1 MLSFSAC
8 SLVVWTHPHQSP
20 ETEQERLAA
29 LVEERQ
35 HVIAEDDRGSTP
47 GKASAGGRRAAGQ
60 GAGGGDM
67 VEREAKRLE
76 VMKRR
81 QQREMGQMVAFEVAR
96 EKMQVRI
103 SDSW

>member
-1 MLSFSAC
+1 M
-8 SLVVWTHPHQSP
+8 
-20 ETEQERLAA
+20 
-29 LVEERQ
+29 EERQ

-47 GKASAGGRRAAGQ
+47 GKASAGGRRPAGQ
-60 GAGGGDM
+60 GSSGGDM

-96 EKMQVRI
+96 KKMQARVEVSFSLGLNPQRQGLLCRPCV
-103 SDSW
+103 